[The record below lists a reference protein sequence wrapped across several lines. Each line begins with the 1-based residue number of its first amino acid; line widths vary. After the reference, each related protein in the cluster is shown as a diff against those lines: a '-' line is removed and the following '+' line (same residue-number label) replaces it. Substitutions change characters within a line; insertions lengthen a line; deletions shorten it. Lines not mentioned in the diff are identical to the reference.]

1 MNFELSDEHI
11 MLRRMI
17 QEFAKSELEQS
28 AAARDE
34 AEEWDIELWHKLAEL
49 GAAGISLPE
58 SYGGAGA
65 DYVSYMLTLEELA
78 KVDASIS
85 MALFTHCSLVSW
97 PILQFGSIELKQK
110 FLPALAHGSGI
121 GAFCLREEGSQ
132 DDPGDMQTTALL
144 CGDDWIINGNKHFV
158 INGGC
163 AQFYLVFA
171 QTSIGEGYKGVS
183 AFVIEND
190 CPGLTIG
197 QKISKLG
204 IRSVS
209 TTSIEIHNCR
219 IPKENLLGSLNEG
232 YALARQIVNTA
243 RIAMAAQAIG
253 IAQGAMER
261 AVTYAK
267 ERIQFGKPI
276 ASMQAIQFMLAD
288 MATQIE
294 AARML
299 VYQSAWSVD
308 QDHLEVSDTLGQIA
322 GYHKF
327 ACQIAMEVATGSV
340 QIHGG
345 YGYMKEYSV
354 ERYMRD
360 AKFMQLDD
368 ALTNLIMRSDVGT
381 C

>member
-17 QEFAKSELEQS
+17 QEFARSELEAS
-28 AAARDE
+28 AAERDE
-34 AEEWDIELWHKLAEL
+34 AEEWDMGLWHKLAEL
-49 GAAGISLPE
+49 GAAGISLSE
-58 SYGGAGA
+58 EHGGAGA
-65 DYVSYMLTLEELA
+65 DYLSYMLVLEELA
-78 KVDASIS
+78 KVDSSIS
-85 MALFTHCSLVSW
+85 TALSAHCSLVSW
-97 PILQFGSIELKQK
+97 PIQQFGSVELKQK
-110 FLPALAHGSGI
+110 YLPALAQGMRI
-121 GAFCLREEGSQ
+121 GAFCLREEGS
-132 DDPGDMQTTALL
+132 DDDAVDLQTTAAL

-163 AQFYLVFA
+163 AQLYLVFA
-171 QTSIGEGYKGVS
+171 QTSVGKGKQGVS
-183 AFVIEND
+183 AFIIEHD

-204 IRSVS
+204 VRSVS
-209 TTSIEIHNCR
+209 TTNIEFHDCHV
-219 IPKENLLGSLNEG
+219 PKGNLLGTLNEG
-232 YALARQIVNTA
+232 YTLAMQILNKA
-243 RIAMAAQAIG
+243 KIAMAAQAIG
-253 IAQGAMER
+253 IAQGALNR
-261 AVTYAK
+261 AVAYAV

-276 ASMQAIQFMLAD
+276 ATMQAIQFMLAD

-308 QDHLEVSDTLGQIA
+308 QGHLEESDTLSQIA
-322 GYHKF
+322 GYQKF
-327 ACQIAMEVATGSV
+327 ACQIAMEAATNAV

-345 YGYMKEYSV
+345 YGYMKEYSI

-360 AKFMQLDD
+360 AKFMQLND
-368 ALTNLIMRSDVGT
+368 ALANLIMRSDVGS